1 MTISAPLAADL
12 AILTAAL
19 DQPDA
24 DIAASLSQLA
34 ADGQA
39 AVHTY
44 LGLTVVISH
53 SDPAFNF
60 TTLIERVARDGI
72 RTSLQMTLKT
82 GGDGGAHARPTVA
95 VIVHAGTPGTF
106 IDLAADLA
114 WLTGRPLSDFVL
126 DRHLTVADEPGSR
139 TPLVTAS
146 AVNQALGVLIGRG
159 YTPSQA
165 DWQLDTQARH
175 TGADRYNAACLIL
188 AKLTVAD
195 TDQDFDIH

>member
-24 DIAASLSQLA
+24 DIAASLSRLA

-39 AVHTY
+39 AARTY

-53 SDPAFNF
+53 CDPAFNF
-60 TTLIERVARDGI
+60 TTLVVPSGI

-95 VIVHAGTPGTF
+95 VIVHAGTPGTL
-106 IDLAADLA
+106 IELAADLA
-114 WLTGRPLSDFVL
+114 WLTGRPLGDFVL
-126 DRHLTVADEPGSR
+126 DQHLTVAAEPGSG
-139 TPLVTAS
+139 TPLAAAS

-165 DWQLDTQARH
+165 GWQLDTQARH
-175 TGADRYNAACLIL
+175 TGTDRHNAACLIL
-188 AKLTVAD
+188 AKLTAAD